1 MAYDRH
7 TAEQKILAA
16 CLELLDKGLIART
29 WGNISARL
37 SDEEFLITPS
47 GRAYEDLKP
56 EELVT
61 VKIKD
66 HSWEGDIKP
75 SSEKGMHAELYKLRP
90 ECDFIIHTHQTNAS
104 AVSLYGEDFDLE
116 AFPAGLIGE
125 DDKAILGGRIPCAKY
140 GLSSTKTL
148 TDNVA
153 KAAAANPGCS
163 AILMKHHGAAVMGAT
178 DDEAFRVADALER
191 VCGSIFERRCGEKIM
206 TEPGR
211 EPRGWWSVFGYLYHV
226 ETPYIMEMSRRGR
239 RVYSYLDDMAMI
251 SGYYTDCIEDVHN
264 EKAFRKAL
272 GNRNAVLVK
281 NGGALVVAPDEDE
294 AGAIAIALEKNCRA
308 ANLGLKKALKPVNPL
323 SAAIERKVYLDKY
336 SKLKN
341 AGGEKDAETAD

>member
-1 MAYDRH
+1 M
-7 TAEQKILAA
+7 
-16 CLELLDKGLIART
+16 
-29 WGNISARL
+29 
-37 SDEEFLITPS
+37 
-47 GRAYEDLKP
+47 
-56 EELVT
+56 T

-178 DDEAFRVADALER
+178 DDEAFMVADALER

-206 TEPGR
+206 TESGR

-239 RVYSYLDDMAMI
+239 RVYAYLDDMAMI

-281 NGGALVVAPDEDE
+281 NGGALVVAPNEDE